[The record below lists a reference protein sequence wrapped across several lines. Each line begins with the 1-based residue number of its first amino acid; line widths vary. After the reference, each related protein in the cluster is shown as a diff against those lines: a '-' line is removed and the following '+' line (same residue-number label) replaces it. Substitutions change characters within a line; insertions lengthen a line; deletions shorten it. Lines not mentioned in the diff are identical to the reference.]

1 MCKHYSKKLLVNVNS
16 MDKEEEW
23 NNLINLVGQGCIRKK
38 RGSGLHNWITEVLSH
53 NAIFSMCRGRVG
65 GVGVKK
71 S

>member
-1 MCKHYSKKLLVNVNS
+1 

-23 NNLINLVGQGCIRKK
+23 NNLINLVGQGYIRKK
-38 RGSGLHNWITEVLSH
+38 RGSGLHNWITEVLSY

-65 GVGVKK
+65 RVGVKK